1 MKYYIIYQITNNVDG
16 KIYVGAHETSD
27 LDDQYMGSGTRII
40 RAIKKY
46 GISNFK
52 KDILF
57 LCENAEQMYKKES
70 EIVNSEF
77 LTRTDVYNIKEGGL
91 GGWSHI
97 NNCSS
102 FIEAKRKGG
111 MNSNFFDPQ
120 WQQSIGYHPG
130 SKEHMTKMTELAA
143 TDAAIAK
150 KKQTFKLRDHQ
161 KGENNNQYGT
171 VWCVLEKAS
180 EINARQKYR
189 KGQIPEGWITVAEWR
204 DRRKN
209 KRNNAYG
216 RKWYNDGTKNYFLH
230 EEDAVKM
237 NNLQKGRIG
246 DLFSSKRIPPE

>member
-1 MKYYIIYQITNNVDG
+1 MKYYIIYQITNIVNG
-16 KIYVGAHETSD
+16 KIYAGAHETSD
-27 LDDQYMGSGTRII
+27 LADQYMGSGTNIL

-57 LCENAEQMYKKES
+57 LCENAEQMYKKEN

-97 NNCSS
+97 NNYPS

-111 MNSNFFDPQ
+111 MNSKFFDPQ
-120 WQQSIGYHPG
+120 WRATVGYHPG
-130 SKEHMTKMTELAA
+130 SKEHMDKMRKLAVTEE
-143 TDAAIAK
+143 AIAK

-161 KGENNNQYGT
+161 KGQNNNQYGT
-171 VWCVLEKAS
+171 VWCVLEDAS
-180 EINARQKYR
+180 DINTRQKY
-189 KGQIPEGWITVAEWR
+189 KKEQIPEGYITVAEWR

-209 KRNNAYG
+209 KHNNAYG
-216 RKWYNDGTKNYFLH
+216 RKWYNDGEKNYFLH
-230 EEDAVKM
+230 EEDAVTM
-237 NNLQKGRIG
+237 SNLRKGRVGI
-246 DLFSSKRIPPE
+246 LFSSKRIPPE